1 MATRQATGVW
11 TGRRTH
17 KWTVSGILAT
27 DISSTHSGSRL
38 SDKTVQVLGTFG
50 VGGVLSIEGS
60 NDGGTTWNILND
72 TRGEGNPLT
81 FNTAGGSDIRS
92 INENPDLIRANC
104 TAGDGATNLT
114 VIIVSSS
121 VAS

>member
-1 MATRQATGVW
+1 MATRQGTGVW
-11 TGRRTH
+11 SGRRTH
-17 KWTVSGILAT
+17 KWTVSGLLNA
-27 DISSTHSGSRL
+27 DQSSSHSGSRL

-50 VGGVLSIEGS
+50 AAGSVNIEGS

-81 FNTAGGSDIRS
+81 FTATDMRS
-92 INENPDLIRANC
+92 INENPDLIRANV
-104 TAGDGATNLT
+104 TAGDGTTSLT
-114 VIIVSSS
+114 VIIISSS